1 METTCKKGNVFDIQ
15 RFSVHDGPGIRTLV
29 FFKGCPLRCKWC
41 SNPESQSFTPQLFVV
56 KDNCIRCG
64 QCVKVCP
71 SSAISHDDELSVD
84 RDKCCE
90 CGHCSE
96 VCYPGALT
104 MTGREWTVDELI
116 SVLEKDE
123 IHYRK
128 SKGGITLSGGE
139 PLAQP
144 EFARDLLK
152 ACKARG
158 WHTAIETSGIT
169 TEDVWDL
176 LLPYL
181 DMVLLDIKHMNS
193 EKHKSF
199 IGDGNDAILRSASKI
214 ASTKEVEMIIRV
226 PVILGFNSD
235 TSEIAE
241 IANFTKE
248 LGVEKLHL
256 LPYHPYGQKK
266 YEQLGMKVTDLAF
279 EIPDRN
285 IMQQLKKVVDDFE
298 IVCQIGG

>member
-199 IGDGNDAILRSASKI
+199 IGDGNDSILRSASKI